1 MLLRRTAPPRSLSAL
16 MTAHNI
22 DRLDEIEYPQGIKS
36 PKTELNQNAKDGKF
50 RQVWTLIPR
59 RHLAEI
65 IFLSLGTTEISFY
78 NSCRSVD

>member
-1 MLLRRTAPPRSLSAL
+1 M
-16 MTAHNI
+16 MAHNI
-22 DRLDEIEYPQGIKS
+22 DRLDKIEYLQGIKS
-36 PKTELNQNAKDGKF
+36 PKTELNQNAKDSKF

-78 NSCRSVD
+78 NSCQSVD